1 MKPRRP
7 AVFCIVGKKNS
18 GKTSLTV
25 ELAAELSRRGHRIMT
40 VKHGHGFR
48 LDQPGKD
55 SWRHRHEG
63 GAVRTVLAGAR
74 DFAVVG
80 AWPGGELSLRE
91 IVDRFLSDADIVL
104 AEGFKAAPEPKI
116 EVYRTA
122 AHEQAIYVPGVEEET
137 PYLAMVTDA
146 GELEVPFPL
155 FHLEDERAVE
165 RLADLVEEAASA

>member
-1 MKPRRP
+1 MREGRP

-25 ELAAELSRRGHRIMT
+25 ELAAELTRRGHRVMT

-63 GAVRTVLAGAR
+63 GAVRTVLAGPR

-80 AWPGGELSLRE
+80 AWPEGEMDLRE
-91 IVDRFLSDADIVL
+91 LVDRFLSDADIVL

-122 AHEQAIYVPGVEEET
+122 ADSQALVEPGTE
-137 PYLAMVTDA
+137 PGARYLAMVTDEEDFT
-146 GELEVPFPL
+146 GPFPVFRL
-155 FHLEDERAVE
+155 DDQGAVAQ
-165 RLADLVEEAASA
+165 LADLVEEEANR